1 MISGD
6 APSRIAY
13 YEYVYKMLT
22 ARLLATFPLSTVHS
36 DNVLL
41 PVFQGA
47 QDYDLLV
54 ADVKPRIVITPIV
67 GYRDFSKAGGPD
79 GPPKEQCKV
88 LSGALPYQGGINALA
103 GTLLCNRVKCRF
115 HDHRESGLFNAL

>member
-1 MISGD
+1 
-6 APSRIAY
+6 
-13 YEYVYKMLT
+13 MLT

-47 QDYDLLV
+47 QAFDLLV
-54 ADVKPRIVITPIV
+54 ADVKRRIVIAPMV

-79 GPPKEQCKV
+79 GPTKEQC
-88 LSGALPYQGGINALA
+88 
-103 GTLLCNRVKCRF
+103 
-115 HDHRESGLFNAL
+115 